1 MLILHSINILPI
13 TQCTVKNL
21 QYSGNFFNCS
31 FQVSTKCYILLQGE
45 NKYTFVEECNVPY
58 SVTILI
64 KGPNKHTLSQIKDA
78 VRDGLRAIKNAIDD
92 GV

>member
-1 MLILHSINILPI
+1 M
-13 TQCTVKNL
+13 
-21 QYSGNFFNCS
+21 
-31 FQVSTKCYILLQGE
+31 
-45 NKYTFVEECNVPY
+45 PY

-92 GV
+92 GECIIFSAVL